1 MRKRKKRVVSVMAA
15 ATFLVGSIGITGLNW
30 TASDIKADTTVEE
43 SIFMVGQNTG
53 TNFGDLGIGGWII
66 KGTDNYGNDLTGGP
80 YAPGL
85 MEDPYKNAKENV
97 IRLINGVTTSAENN
111 GLYSADDNNGNATY
125 RSGSAFIKRKVT
137 LNDNYQFSAKFT
149 ISMPDACIDDA
160 GVYTREPGGDG
171 IAFVIQPDSDP
182 TGTAGGGMGYQ
193 GIDNSLIVEM
203 DSFFNGGYYYKGD
216 KDGFDNWGFS
226 NQVYIYGT
234 GTYLDPTGGPYSHD
248 NYQGLPA
255 NPQQRFDH
263 IGIMTGGNQQEHLAV
278 AYLGGNDPCEW
289 DGTNNTYVNMNKNI
303 SGQNGYENTAANSF
317 AKAGENN
324 RLFTVWVQYDGET
337 LTARVSTG
345 DFLNADY
352 DAPIA
357 TLSKAIP
364 VNDMKGYLGN
374 NKDVYVGFT
383 SAVGSSKANHTVH
396 SLAFSNKY
404 YENGIPDPEY
414 TIKYW
419 VEKTN
424 EPSNPANEKTVNGIT
439 YVLKETSAPVEVAN
453 GTSIKPSNIT
463 NAQKNKYAGYV
474 YSAADTELVVKLGG
488 DNVYNIYYK
497 SVAATYTIEY
507 YKEKSDGTGFEKVVA
522 DTESNL
528 TSTIGS
534 RVDISVG
541 RNLANKYSSEGFKLD
556 TTVSGTLISKT
567 LDSKETIFKVYYINA
582 TSAPYVVEYY
592 IKNDGDTEYKKS
604 TDLTENKTG
613 TIGDTVSVTPPTT
626 ITVGGK
632 TYTFDKDNNGNILT
646 LEIKDDGSAVF
657 KLYFEE
663 VKEDVTEPATTE
675 KPTTPDAPQTRDV
688 IGDRLKIAAI
698 AIAVFGMTVVGVN
711 SKRRKKN

>member
-1 MRKRKKRVVSVMAA
+1 MRKRKKKVVSVMAA
-15 ATFLVGSIGITGLNW
+15 VTLLVGSIGITGLNW

-43 SIFMVGQNTG
+43 SIFLVGQNTG

-66 KGTDNYGNDLTGGP
+66 KGTDRSGNTLTGP

-85 MEDPYKNAKENV
+85 MADPYNNAKENV
-97 IRLINGVTTSAENN
+97 IRLINGVTTGADK
-111 GLYSADDNNGNATY
+111 LYSAEDNKGNTTY
-125 RSGSAFIKRKVT
+125 RSGSAFINRKVT

-149 ISMPDACIDDA
+149 ISMPDACVDDA

-171 IAFVIQPDSDP
+171 IAFVIQPSSDP

-203 DSFFNGGYYYKGD
+203 DSFFNGGYYFKGD
-216 KDGFDNWGFS
+216 ASGFDNWGFS
-226 NQVYIYGT
+226 NQVIIYNDGT
-234 GTYLDPTGGPYSHD
+234 ALEQTGVTFDPAVHGF
-248 NYQGLPA
+248 YQGLTA
-255 NPQQRFDH
+255 NSQQRFDH

-289 DGTNNTYVNMNKNI
+289 NGINNTYVNTNKNI
-303 SGQNGYENTAANSF
+303 SGQDGYENTAENSF

-337 LTARVSTG
+337 LTASVSTG

-364 VNDMKGYLGN
+364 LNDMKGYLGN

-453 GTSIKPSNIT
+453 GTSIKPNNIT
-463 NAQKNKYAGYV
+463 NEQKNKYAGYV
-474 YSAADTELVVKLGG
+474 YSTADTELVVTLGG
-488 DNVYNIYYK
+488 NNVYNIYYK
-497 SVAATYTIEY
+497 STAATYTIEY
-507 YKEKSDGTGFEKVVA
+507 YKEKSDGTGYEKVVA

-534 RVDISVG
+534 KVDISVG
-541 RNLANKYSSEGFKLD
+541 RDLANKYSSEGFKLD

-567 LDSKETIFKVYYINA
+567 IDSKETIFKVYYVNA
-582 TSAPYVVEYY
+582 TSKPYVVEYY
-592 IKNDGDTEYKKS
+592 IKNDGDTEYKKA
-604 TDLTENKTG
+604 TELTENKTG
-613 TIGDTVSVTPPTT
+613 TIGDTVSVTPPAT

-663 VKEDVTEPATTE
+663 VKEDVTEPATPDVT
-675 KPTTPDAPQTRDV
+675 DAPQTRDV
-688 IGDRLKIAAI
+688 IGDRLKIAAM

-711 SKRRKKN
+711 SRRRKKN